1 MLYILTLQTLKDGS
15 KPSSLVASDSFD
27 NACMQLHQTQAY
39 NYANE
44 DVVKALVEIL
54 NEEGDI
60 CKRDFFEREVV
71 DTVGPEVEE

>member
-1 MLYILTLQTLKDGS
+1 MLYILTATTLKDGT
-15 KPSSLVASDSFD
+15 KPSSLATADSFD

-44 DVVKALVEIL
+44 DVVRALVEII

-60 CKRDFFEREVV
+60 CKKDYFQKT
-71 DTVGPEVEE
+71 DMSLSLIHI